1 MSPSDTGVIRERG
14 LKQAMASNDHGQ
26 EATSAP
32 ALPLADSARRRGLTR
47 GQAAAVL
54 GLGATLIAGSLLA
67 PRATASLVVWSG
79 WVLFCWMAVFR
90 AAACLISLIPAPRP
104 PPPPDWPPYT
114 VVAPLRGEAEVV
126 AGLIARL
133 DALDYPRDRLQG
145 LILVEPDDPETVAAA
160 FAAPRPDWIE
170 VRVAPP
176 GEPRT
181 KPRALNVALGWATG
195 ALITVYDAEDA
206 PDPGQ
211 LREAASRFAAADP
224 ALACLQAPLRIRTRG
239 GARETFV
246 HGQFAAE
253 YAALFEILLPALA
266 RLGWPFPLGGTSNHF
281 RVEALRRAGGWDAW
295 NVTEDADLGFRLWR
309 KGYRL
314 GVLTRPTYEP
324 PPADVA
330 AWVPQRTRWL
340 KGYMQTL
347 GVQLRHPLA
356 LGWRGMLALT
366 FTLVQTLLAAALY
379 AVTAAWTVWLLA
391 LWAVTGLPPLAPVGG
406 FVTVAAGVISAW
418 LACAVG
424 CRRAGRPYGWKLMLT
439 APGYWALQSLAMAH
453 AVIRLVRQ
461 PFAWDKTPHG
471 LADVAVHAGVTPLDE
486 APAPALRGANAPA
499 RLRPVP
505 AHHPPVG
512 GLRAARQ
519 RRRAQA

>member
-1 MSPSDTGVIRERG
+1 
-14 LKQAMASNDHGQ
+14 MASNDHGQ

-67 PRATASLVVWSG
+67 PGATASIVVWSG

-90 AAACLISLIPAPRP
+90 GAACLISLIPTPRP

-211 LREAASRFAAADP
+211 LREAAARFAAADP

-314 GVLTRPTYEP
+314 GVLSRPTYEP

-356 LGWRGMLALT
+356 LGWRGLLALT

-391 LWAVTGLPPLAPVGG
+391 LWAVTGLPPLAPIGG

-453 AVIRLVRQ
+453 AVVRLVRQ

-471 LADVAVHAGVTPLDE
+471 LADVAVHAGATPLDE

>member
-1 MSPSDTGVIRERG
+1 
-14 LKQAMASNDHGQ
+14 MASNDHGQ
-26 EATSAP
+26 EATTAP
-32 ALPLADSARRRGLTR
+32 ALPLGDSARRRGLTK
-47 GQAAAVL
+47 GQTVALAL
-54 GLGATLIAGSLLA
+54 LGAALTLGVLLA
-67 PRATASLVVWSG
+67 PRATADLIVWSG

-90 AAACLISLIPAPRP
+90 AAACLISLIPVSRVPLP
-104 PPPPDWPPYT
+104 SDWPSYT

-126 AGLIARL
+126 AGLIMRL
-133 DALDYPRDRLQG
+133 DGLDYPRDRLQG

-160 FAAPRPDWIE
+160 QAAPRPAWIE

-195 ALITVYDAEDA
+195 ELITVYDAEDA

-211 LREAASRFAAADP
+211 LREAASRFAAAEP
-224 ALACLQAPLRIRTRG
+224 TLACLQAPLRIRTRG

-356 LGWRGMLALT
+356 LGWRGLLALT

-424 CRRAGRPYGWKLMLT
+424 CRRAGRPYGLKLMLS

-453 AVIRLVRQ
+453 AVVRLVRQ

-471 LADVAVHAGVTPLDE
+471 LADVAVHARPSPLDE
-486 APAPALRGANAPA
+486 APAPALRGADAPA
-499 RLRPVP
+499 RFRPVP
-505 AHHPPVG
+505 AHHPAVG

>member
-314 GVLTRPTYEP
+314 GVLGRPTYEP

-453 AVIRLVRQ
+453 AVVRLVRQ

>member
-1 MSPSDTGVIRERG
+1 
-14 LKQAMASNDHGQ
+14 MASDHPEQVG
-26 EATSAP
+26 SA
-32 ALPLADSARRRGLTR
+32 ACELPVGDSARRRGLTR
-47 GQAAAVL
+47 GQGLAVGALTLALLAGALAAPSAT
-54 GLGATLIAGSLLA
+54 ATLI
-67 PRATASLVVWSG
+67 VWSG

-90 AAACLISLIPAPRP
+90 AAACLISLARPLAP
-104 PPPPDWPPYT
+104 PPPPSWPRYT

-133 DALDYPRDRLQG
+133 DALTYPRDRLQG

-160 FAAPRPDWIE
+160 LAAPRPGWIE

-195 ALITVYDAEDA
+195 ELITVYDAEDA

-211 LREAASRFAAADP
+211 LREAASRFAAAGP

-239 GARETFV
+239 GGRETFV

-281 RVEALRRAGGWDAW
+281 RVDALRRAGGWDAW

-324 PPADVA
+324 PPADVT

-356 LGWRGMLALT
+356 LGWRGLLALT

-391 LWAVTGLPPLAPVGG
+391 LWATTGLTPLAPVGG
-406 FVTVAAGVISAW
+406 FVTVAAGVASAW

-424 CRRAGRPYGWKLMLT
+424 CRRAGRPYGLKLMLS

-453 AVIRLVRQ
+453 AVVRLVRQ

-471 LADVAVHAGVTPLDE
+471 LADVAVHARPSPLDE
-486 APAPALRGANAPA
+486 APAPALGGADAPA
-499 RLRPVP
+499 RFRPVP
-505 AHHPPVG
+505 AYYPAVG
-512 GLRAARQ
+512 GLRPARQ

>member
-1 MSPSDTGVIRERG
+1 
-14 LKQAMASNDHGQ
+14 MASNDHGQ

-32 ALPLADSARRRGLTR
+32 ALPLADSARRRGLTL

-453 AVIRLVRQ
+453 AVVRLVRQ

>member
-1 MSPSDTGVIRERG
+1 MKNKE
-14 LKQAMASNDHGQ
+14 HGQ
-26 EATSAP
+26 VEAGP
-32 ALPLADSARRRGLTR
+32 DLPLEDSARRRGLTR
-47 GQAAAVL
+47 GQVVAVGTLVAVL
-54 GLGATLIAGSLLA
+54 LIGALA
-67 PRATASLVVWSG
+67 APGTTASVIVWSG

-90 AAACLISLIPAPRP
+90 AAACLLSLVPAPVSP
-104 PPPPDWPPYT
+104 APAQWPAYT

-126 AGLIARL
+126 AGLIAQL

-211 LREAASRFAAADP
+211 LREAAARFAAADRT
-224 ALACLQAPLRIRTRG
+224 LVCLQAPLRIRTRG
-239 GARETFV
+239 GARESFV

-281 RVEALRRAGGWDAW
+281 RAEALRRAGGWDAW

-314 GVLTRPTYEP
+314 GVLTLPTWEP

-366 FTLVQTLLAAALY
+366 FTLIQTLLAAALY

-391 LWAVTGLPPLAPVGG
+391 LWVVTGLPPLAPFGG
-406 FVTVAAGVISAW
+406 FVTVAAGIISAW

-424 CRRAGRPYGWKLMLT
+424 CRRAGRPYGWKLMLS

-453 AVIRLVRQ
+453 AVVRLVHQ

-471 LADVAVHAGVTPLDE
+471 LADVAVHTGAAPLDE
-486 APAPALRGANAPA
+486 GPAPALGGAGAPA
-499 RLRPVP
+499 RRRPVP
-505 AHHPPVG
+505 AHHPRVG